1 MNSFTISVPDEFSFE
16 HCLSYLKRSP
26 LELLHQCVND
36 EVFKLINI
44 ENETVLFKIRSEKE
58 LLRVDVLNSTLS
70 ESIKKILEDYIKEWF
85 DLDKDLKPFYT
96 LASRSRVLKPLVEK
110 FYGYRIVG
118 QPDLFESLVWAVIG
132 QQINL
137 AFAYTMKQRF
147 VKQYG
152 ERLIYNGTA
161 YHLFPDADVVA
172 RLTHANL
179 SPLQFSKQKSQYTIG
194 IAEAFTSGKLSKEKI
209 SNLSLE
215 DAKEE
220 LMKIKGV
227 GHWTANY
234 ALLRT
239 FRYPNAFP
247 IGDAGISNAVKMNL
261 KLNRKPTTEEVV
273 RFFRKFK
280 GWEAYATLY
289 LWKRL

>member
-1 MNSFTISVPDEFSFE
+1 MNSFTIPVPKEFSFE

-26 LELLHQCVND
+26 LELLHPCVND
-36 EVFKLINI
+36 EVFKLIKI
-44 ENETVLFKIRSEKE
+44 DLQTVLFKIRSEKKS
-58 LLRVDVLNSTLS
+58 LRVDVLNSTLN
-70 ESIKKILEDYIKEWF
+70 ESVKRSLEIYIKEWF

-137 AFAYTMKQRF
+137 AFAYKMKQRF

-152 ERLIYNGTA
+152 ERLIYKGTA
-161 YHLFPDADVVA
+161 YHLFPDANVVA
-172 RLTHANL
+172 QLTHANL
-179 SPLQFSKQKSQYTIG
+179 APLQFSKQKSQYTIG

-227 GHWTANY
+227 GNWTANY

-239 FRYPNAFP
+239 FRYPDAFP
-247 IGDAGISNAVKMNL
+247 IGDAGISNAVRTNL

-273 RFFRKFK
+273 RFFRRFK

-289 LWKRL
+289 LWKGL